1 MSELMPHE
9 KRMKEAAE
17 REGKEWSPPVTGIIP
32 GKQKSAPK
40 APAKAPA
47 KKKAPAKPRARTST
61 KKAAK
66 SE

>member
-1 MSELMPHE
+1 MNFLKVSLD
-9 KRMKEAAE
+9 RRQNRSA
-17 REGKEWSPPVTGIIP
+17 
-32 GKQKSAPK
+32 SAPQ

-47 KKKAPAKPRARTST
+47 KKKAPAKPRAKTTR